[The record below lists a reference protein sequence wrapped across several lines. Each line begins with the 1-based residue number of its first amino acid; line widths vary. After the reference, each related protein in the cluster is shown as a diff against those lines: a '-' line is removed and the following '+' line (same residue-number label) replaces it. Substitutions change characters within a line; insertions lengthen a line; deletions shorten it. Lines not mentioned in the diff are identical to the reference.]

1 MTSFDFNFYF
11 LFNTPHLSFKNSLY
25 NVDVWSQSSGEG
37 GDRSYV
43 RKEVAALS
51 QEEAEHNERLF
62 GDTMTLLFPEESMKD
77 RFYRDKDKENA
88 ARVWILSVKDQRVF
102 IT

>member
-1 MTSFDFNFYF
+1 M
-11 LFNTPHLSFKNSLY
+11 
-25 NVDVWSQSSGEG
+25 
-37 GDRSYV
+37 
-43 RKEVAALS
+43 AALS

-62 GDTMTLLFPEESMKD
+62 EDTMTLLFPEESMKD